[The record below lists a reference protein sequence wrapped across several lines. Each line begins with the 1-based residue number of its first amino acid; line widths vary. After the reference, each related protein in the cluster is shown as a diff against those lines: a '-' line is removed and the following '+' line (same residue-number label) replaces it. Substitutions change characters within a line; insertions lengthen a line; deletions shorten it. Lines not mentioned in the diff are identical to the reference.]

1 MTAILDFY
9 SPAVLIVLTIL
20 RIEWPSFKD
29 KCERKHVT
37 YPATQVLN

>member
-20 RIEWPSFKD
+20 RIE
-29 KCERKHVT
+29 
-37 YPATQVLN
+37 